1 MRNDI
6 NSHFKKADPI
16 LHAVLEKI
24 GKLEGREPQ
33 KAEKYFEHLVDSII
47 SQQLSGKA
55 AATIFGRFVSLVP
68 NGKITPE
75 NTLKLKNEDIRA
87 CGVSN
92 AKVSYIKDLAQKV
105 KDKELNL
112 KNLPEMEDEEVI
124 AELTK
129 VKGIG
134 RWTAEMFLMFTLNRP
149 DVFSHGDLGLKNA
162 IKKIYQLED
171 PTREEI
177 EAICSKW
184 SPHRTVACR
193 ILWKS
198 LDQAT
203 SG

>member
-1 MRNDI
+1 MGNDI
-6 NSHFKKADPI
+6 NLHFKKADPI

-24 GKLEGREPQ
+24 GELEERKPQ
-33 KAEKYFEHLVDSII
+33 ESDKYFEHLVDSII

-55 AATIFGRFVSLVP
+55 AATIFGRFVKLAP
-68 NGKITPE
+68 KGRITPE
-75 NTLKLKNEDIRA
+75 NILKLKNEDIRA

-112 KNLPEMEDEEVI
+112 KKLPEMEDEEVI

-134 RWTAEMFLMFTLNRP
+134 RWTAEMFLMFTLSRP
-149 DVFSHGDLGLKNA
+149 DIFSHGDLGLKNA
-162 IKKIYQLED
+162 IKKIYQLEN
-171 PTREEI
+171 PTKEEV

-184 SPHRTVACR
+184 SPHKTVACR
-193 ILWKS
+193 ILWRS
-198 LDQAT
+198 LDV
-203 SG
+203 